1 MALQKSTMFA
11 ANGIW
16 LYTPDAPFPFN
27 FEHLQASAGRSLNG
41 VTQKQTVRWNVVSFQ
56 NIRYSAMT
64 VREFYETFKL
74 LMADTKEF
82 FNFTYYDPTLLG
94 LNTVSV
100 YCNRVSG
107 SLMSIEGDGLVKDV
121 SFTLVEE

>member
-1 MALQKSTMFA
+1 MLQKSKIFA
-11 ANGIW
+11 ANGVW

-27 FEHLQASAGRSLNG
+27 FEHLQAQAGRSLGG
-41 VTQKQTVRWNVVSFQ
+41 VTQKTTVRWNVASFQ

-94 LNTVSV
+94 LNTISV

-107 SLMSIEGDGLVKDV
+107 SLMSTDGEGLIRDV